1 MEDYTDSFE
10 FRIFGEEYLK
20 FRHFLVKNSFVYVK
34 AFVREGWMDKDTGKK
49 SDPSLQFNSFQ
60 LLHDVMDIY
69 AKKLSIQLDIK
80 DLQEH
85 RIKVLKDLIKMHKGD
100 HALNFVVYDNEE
112 TLKLSMPSR
121 KQKVKISQELLDEL
135 ENNANIL

>member
-1 MEDYTDSFE
+1 ME
-10 FRIFGEEYLK
+10 
-20 FRHFLVKNSFVYVK
+20 V
-34 AFVREGWMDKDTGKK
+34 
-49 SDPSLQFNSFQ
+49 
-60 LLHDVMDIY
+60 Y

-100 HALNFVVYDNEE
+100 HTLNFVVYDNDE
-112 TLKLSMPSR
+112 TLKLSMQSR

-135 ENNANIL
+135 TQNDVYYKLN